1 MDWLAPSSRCHCEH
15 DYTPPERTRPA
26 TPEERTLTDLMRR
39 VETLEAQLKQL
50 TASLCETRRVLDEA
64 RRAVR

>member
-1 MDWLAPSSRCHCEH
+1 MRRKLSRAAALATEAFYVGALGSRQ
-15 DYTPPERTRPA
+15 TQQ
-26 TPEERTLTDLMRR
+26 RR